1 MNALLA
7 TRNVSFSYGDL
18 PVLRDVSIELCAGEV
33 CGILGPNGAGKSTL
47 INVMNGTLDPTA
59 GEVVLDGDSL
69 ASYSANDLA
78 RKIAVVAQESHIP
91 FPFTALEIVLMGRA
105 PYLPRMGFERRID
118 IEMSLHAMDAM
129 DVKRLADRDIRE
141 LSGGER
147 RRVIVARA
155 LAQQTDILLL
165 DEPTNF
171 LDVKHATELARL
183 LRDHAKSR
191 GIGVCAVMHDINLA
205 AAACD
210 RLVLLRDGSIVAA
223 GTPHNIMK
231 EDLLESAFGVRLAV
245 TQAGPDRPPFC
256 TPSLTP

>member
-1 MNALLA
+1 MNALLE
-7 TRNVSFSYGDL
+7 TMDVSFAYGKL
-18 PVLRDVSIELCAGEV
+18 PVLRDVSIALHTGEV

-47 INVMNGTLDPTA
+47 INVMNGTLAPAA
-59 GEVVLDGDSL
+59 GEVALEGEPLV
-69 ASYSANDLA
+69 SYSMNERA
-78 RKIAVVAQESHIP
+78 RRIAVVAQESHIP

-118 IEMSLHAMDAM
+118 IEMALHAMDAM
-129 DVKRLADRDIRE
+129 DVKQLANRDIRE

-171 LDVKHATELARL
+171 LDVKHATELVRL
-183 LRDHAKSR
+183 LREHAKSR
-191 GIGVCAVMHDINLA
+191 GIAVCAVMHDINLA
-205 AAACD
+205 AASCD
-210 RLVLLRDGSIVAA
+210 RLVLLRDGSIIAT

-231 EDLLESAFGVRLAV
+231 EDVLESAFGVRLRV
-245 TQAGPDRPPFC
+245 MQAGPERPPFC

>member
-1 MNALLA
+1 MNALLQ
-7 TRNVSFSYGDL
+7 TKGISFAYGKL
-18 PVLRDVSIELCAGEV
+18 PVLRDVSIELRSGEV

-47 INVMNGTLDPTA
+47 INVMNGTLDPTE
-59 GEVVLDGDSL
+59 GEVVLDGRAL
-69 ASYSANDLA
+69 ASCSANGRA
-78 RKIAVVAQESHIP
+78 RRIAVVAQESHIP

-118 IEMSLHAMDAM
+118 IEMALHAMDAM
-129 DVKRLADRDIRE
+129 DVKHLAARDVRE

-165 DEPTNF
+165 DEPTNL

-183 LRDHAKSR
+183 LRDHARSR
-191 GIGVCAVMHDINLA
+191 GMAVCAVMHDINLA
-205 AAACD
+205 AATCD
-210 RLVLLRDGSIVAA
+210 CLTLLRDGRVVAT

-231 EDLLESAFGVRLAV
+231 EDLLRSAFGVRLAV
-245 TQAGPDRPPFC
+245 SGAGPERPPFC